1 MQLSSESRAEI
12 LPLINRVHGQVGGI
26 IRMLEEGRD
35 CTDMVVQIAAAS
47 KALDK
52 IGFKLLAANLR
63 SCLADT
69 DGAHEDDEKTLE
81 RLFMTLA

>member
-1 MQLSSESRAEI
+1 MQLSEESRAEI
-12 LPLINRVHGQVGGI
+12 LPLLNRVHGQIAGI
-26 IRMLEEGRD
+26 ARMLEEGRD
-35 CTDMVVQIAAAS
+35 CTDVVVQIAAAS

-63 SCLADT
+63 SCLSDDEGTAE
-69 DGAHEDDEKTLE
+69 GDEKTLE